1 MKITTVRRRLSLV
14 LASALAAGGIAVAVA
29 GTARAEV
36 IGSMEVAPAT
46 GTDLSGMSLTTSAP
60 CPDEATNLIV
70 KVTGSGF
77 PAEGQNVVGNS
88 EIAIYPGAPGGGFT
102 VPLMQTMRDY
112 AKDAGFDE
120 LKGRYD
126 FTLTCRKAFGSATYG
141 DFTTAV
147 WFTSNT
153 TYQSTPPPTQ
163 AATTTTLAASPASPV
178 VQGTAVKLTATVAP
192 ATAAGSVRFLDGAA
206 QIGSPVTV
214 SNGTASLS
222 TGALGVGTH
231 TLTAAFTPADAA
243 AYKPSVSAALPYT
256 VKVKPPVV
264 VTAAKV
270 TGTAK
275 VASQVTCS
283 ATFSGAT
290 SYAYGWLRDSKVI
303 SGASAKT
310 FGLTSSDYK
319 HKVSCRI
326 TAKNSTGSTA
336 ATSPAVTV
344 AVGPAL
350 KYTKLPTVSGT
361 AKVGKRL
368 TAKAGS
374 WKPSATSYSYEW
386 RRDGKVIR
394 GATHSTYV
402 LTKSDRGH
410 RVAVKITAKR
420 AGYSNGSATSKSV
433 KVG

>member
-1 MKITTVRRRLSLV
+1 MKITTMRRRLSFV
-14 LASALAAGGIAVAVA
+14 LASAIAAGGIAVAAA

-46 GTDLSGMSLTTSAP
+46 GTDLSGISMTTSAP
-60 CPDEATNLIV
+60 CPEEATNLIV
-70 KVTGSGF
+70 KVRGAGF

-88 EIAIYPGAPGGGFT
+88 DIAIYPAAPGGGFS

-126 FTLTCRKAFGSATYG
+126 FTLTCRKAFGADTYG
-141 DFTTAV
+141 DFTTAI

-153 TYQSTPPPTQ
+153 AYQSTPPPTQ
-163 AATTTTLAASPASPV
+163 AATTTTLAATPASPV

-192 ATAAGSVRFLDGAA
+192 AAAGGSVRFLDGATA
-206 QIGSPVTV
+206 IGSPVTV
-214 SNGTASLS
+214 SNGTASL
-222 TGALGVGTH
+222 TTTALGVGTH
-231 TLTAAFTPADAA
+231 ALTAAFTPADAA
-243 AYKPSVSAALPYT
+243 AYKPSASAALPYT

-270 TGTAK
+270 TGTVK
-275 VASQVTCS
+275 VASKVTCS

-290 SYAYGWLRDSKVI
+290 SYAYAWLRDNKVV
-303 SGASAKT
+303 SGATAKT
-310 FGLTSSDYK
+310 RGLTSTDYK
-319 HKVSCRI
+319 HKVSCRV

-344 AVGPAL
+344 GVGPAL
-350 KYTKLPTVSGT
+350 KNTKLPTISGT

-374 WKPSATSYSYEW
+374 WSPSATSYGYEW

-394 GATHSTYV
+394 GATHSTYT
-402 LTKSDRGH
+402 LTKADRGH
-410 RVAVKITAKR
+410 RVALRITAKR
-420 AGYSNGSATSKSV
+420 SAYTNGGATSKSV